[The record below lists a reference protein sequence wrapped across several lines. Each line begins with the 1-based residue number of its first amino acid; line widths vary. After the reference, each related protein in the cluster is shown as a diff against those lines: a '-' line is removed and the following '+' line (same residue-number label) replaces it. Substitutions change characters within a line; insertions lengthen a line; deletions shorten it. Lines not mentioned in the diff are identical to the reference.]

1 VADGATFIAER
12 RLKARRERG
21 TTMENDIAWQNELAR
36 RARIYEDIEAGH
48 RFEGKMGV
56 LDYAGMTAL
65 TLVLVV
71 AFWIWGA

>member
-1 VADGATFIAER
+1 
-12 RLKARRERG
+12 
-21 TTMENDIAWQNELAR
+21 MENDIVWQNELAR

-48 RFEGKMGV
+48 RFEGTMGV